1 MVARGPPGP
10 PLPICWLRRHLL
22 QEALLDSSLPRLAQ
36 EPPLLAQRLVPSSVL
51 TPASPTV
58 CLCCKSEAPFVR
70 EPSPFLCCV
79 LCTRPG
85 LQEALKATGAVSL
98 PAPPP
103 AARRGGCALGRPVAL
118 PAPVP
123 ASEAG
128 LTALPSSQRCC
139 RGGLRLL
146 ARAGDCPPLW
156 RPQVLASHSSPWTEK
171 FVEGPPAAS
180 GPRRCRLPLLG
191 SLPHRGPGPPP
202 ARRVSR
208 CRPGPLRLDRWHG

>member
-1 MVARGPPGP
+1 MARSPPGP

-22 QEALLDSSLPRLAQ
+22 QEALLDSSLPWLAQ
-36 EPPLLAQRLVPSSVL
+36 EPPLLAQRLVPRSVL

-70 EPSPFLCCV
+70 EPSLS
-79 LCTRPG
+79 LLRP
-85 LQEALKATGAVSL
+85 LHEAWSAGGAQSHWSCFS
-98 PAPPP
+98 PRPTACRPPP
-103 AARRGGCALGRPVAL
+103 RGGCALGRPVAL

-171 FVEGPPAAS
+171 FAEGPPAAS

-208 CRPGPLRLDRWHG
+208 CRPRPLRLDRWHG